1 VKVIDRILAIS
12 GEKETSPAEVDG
24 KRLGGWWKER
34 EKHRYFPPSITV
46 KTVEGAV
53 CLV

>member
-24 KRLGGWWKER
+24 KRLGGWWERQR

-46 KTVEGAV
+46 
-53 CLV
+53 